1 MSALTAR
8 YLGCFTICI
17 CHPFRQKNLLQWQ
30 TLTTTYFAK
39 FFHKKCPLVVSYWVL
54 VIKLS
59 ESSQISTW
67 KTWSVGGEYLSIST
81 LRLNWDRFSEH
92 DKIISWLKA
101 PPRLL
106 VAINRAT
113 LQYSRHK
120 HGLAL
125 TVPFG
130 VRHHYFRSYA
140 RSLYKHFLI
149 RDCSVW
155 ITTFI
160 HGQWYRLLHHPFD
173 ICACQ
178 MRFIFIRRG
187 QHESWPVAIDDI
199 HKKKS
204 WHSFECY
211 GSSAWQGRARCQKIM
226 TGTDP

>member
-1 MSALTAR
+1 M
-8 YLGCFTICI
+8 
-17 CHPFRQKNLLQWQ
+17 
-30 TLTTTYFAK
+30 
-39 FFHKKCPLVVSYWVL
+39 V
-54 VIKLS
+54 
-59 ESSQISTW
+59 
-67 KTWSVGGEYLSIST
+67 SIST

-92 DKIISWLKA
+92 DNIISWLKA

-106 VAINRAT
+106 VAINEST

-130 VRHHYFRSYA
+130 VRHHYFPSYA
-140 RSLYKHFLI
+140 RSLYKYFLI

-155 ITTFI
+155 MTTFI

-178 MRFIFIRRG
+178 MRFILIRRG

-199 HKKKS
+199 NKKPQIGSHDTALNVTVAPRERGELAVKRSWPVLTHK
-204 WHSFECY
+204 
-211 GSSAWQGRARCQKIM
+211 
-226 TGTDP
+226 